1 MATTL
6 AEHFT
11 KDAAAYELYA
21 RSAFGR
27 IGARANQWISLQQSA
42 ARFGV
47 KPEQVLG
54 AELVQ
59 RHRAADALAAK
70 VGSAILD
77 LDAGRAELVPVAT
90 KQGQTPWLAVH
101 EVGGELGVWLLLLRV
116 VYVALTAL
124 AAGGVWKLGNAW
136 LETKKADADAG
147 LLRSDTAHKLAEQ
160 AQNASDP
167 QIKVALAQAAAD
179 ANAAASAGGTTW
191 VDSLLKGLGAVAGV
205 AGGFG
210 LGWLAVLY
218 LMSRSSGKGARR

>member
-21 RSAFGR
+21 RSAFSR

-59 RHRAADALAAK
+59 RHRAAD
-70 VGSAILD
+70 
-77 LDAGRAELVPVAT
+77 
-90 KQGQTPWLAVH
+90 
-101 EVGGELGVWLLLLRV
+101 
-116 VYVALTAL
+116 AL